1 MQDDRDPRLRVAL
14 CWRLHQP
21 EGRDL
26 LSGEPLLPA
35 HALGSL
41 RECLDLAVHLETA
54 PGVSATVALSPVL
67 LEQLR
72 EIGVQIASHLRHGTT
87 LKDPLLALLTP
98 EGLPECPD
106 ARHGLL
112 RDLLSTVPGQL
123 DARFAPYAELA
134 EIGRLLVSP
143 AAIGYASPQF
153 LRDFAVWHHL
163 EQVGESLRRG
173 DPRVQELEWR
183 ARGFESR
190 HQRLLLEVLADA
202 VGGLVP
208 RYRRLVGSGRI
219 ELATAPW
226 GDPVLPLM
234 LDFSVARE
242 AQPGL
247 ALPSHAGYPGGEGRV
262 GWHLAR
268 AAQEYSAA
276 FGVRPRG
283 LAPADAAISV
293 ATLDVVQAFGV
304 DWLLSSEPVLRRSLA
319 EAESSDTVTDRVH
332 HPHRLAGRSVPV
344 FFADE
349 RLSRLLAEA
358 CTRPGGA
365 AGAAAVVHALEWL
378 AMSSSDPANRVVT
391 VVADVDAAFEGS
403 AAAAWEFLGEL
414 HARLSDHPRIV
425 TVTPSQCL
433 AAGIEIKA
441 LRTLVAG
448 SEMSGSLSS
457 WIGDVA
463 RNRAW
468 DLLCGA
474 KILFDQCVV
483 EGSLTDEEQRL
494 AERQLAVCESA
505 DWPLTIGDGDPRR
518 ARLALAAFER
528 HLVNLYQILGEAP
541 PEALG
546 CVVSSDVV

>member
-1 MQDDRDPRLRVAL
+1 MPVDRDPRLRVVL

-41 RECLDLAVHLETA
+41 RECLDLAAHLEMA
-54 PGVSATVALSPVL
+54 QGVSATVSLSPVL

-72 EIGVQIASHLRHGTT
+72 ELGVQIAGHLRHGAP

-98 EGLPECPD
+98 DGLPGDD
-106 ARHGLL
+106 AARRSVLK
-112 RDLLSTVPGQL
+112 DLLSTVPAQL

-134 EIGRLLVSP
+134 ELGRLLVSQSAISY
-143 AAIGYASPQF
+143 AAAQF
-153 LRDFAVWHHL
+153 FRDFGVWHHL

-173 DPRVQELEWR
+173 DPRVQELER
-183 ARGFESR
+183 RVGRFEAH

-202 VGGLVP
+202 LGGLVP

-234 LDFSVARE
+234 LDFAAARE

-247 ALPSHAGYPGGEGRV
+247 VLPVHDSYPGGEGRV
-262 GWHLAR
+262 GWHLGR

-293 ATLDVVQAFGV
+293 ATLDVAQAFGA
-304 DWLLSSEPVLRRSLA
+304 DWVLSAEPVLRRSLA
-319 EAESSDTVTDRVH
+319 EAESDDTAAARVH
-332 HPHRLAGRSVPV
+332 HPHRLAGREVPV

-378 AMSSSDPANRVVT
+378 ALSAGDPDRRVVT

-403 AAAAWEFLGEL
+403 AEAAWEFLGEL

-433 AAGIEIKA
+433 AAGVATKN
-441 LRTLVAG
+441 LHKLVAG
-448 SEMSGSLSS
+448 SEIGGSLSS
-457 WIGDVA
+457 WIGDDE

-468 DLLCGA
+468 DLLCDA
-474 KILFDQCVV
+474 KELFDQCVV
-483 EGSLTDEEQRL
+483 EGSLSDEEQRL
-494 AERQLAVCESA
+494 AERLLAVCESA
-505 DWPLTIGDGDPRR
+505 DWPLAIGDSDGRR
-518 ARLALAAFER
+518 AQLARAAFER

-541 PEALG
+541 PAPLAG
-546 CVVSSDVV
+546 AVAVAGG